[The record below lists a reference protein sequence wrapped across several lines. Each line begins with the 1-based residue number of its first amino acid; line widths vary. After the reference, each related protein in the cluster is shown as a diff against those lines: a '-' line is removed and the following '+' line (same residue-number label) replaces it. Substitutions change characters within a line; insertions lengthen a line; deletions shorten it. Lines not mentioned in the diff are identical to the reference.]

1 MCRKKGEIGEL
12 SIPQP
17 QNVGNIYE
25 IPRFVRNVKLEKNM
39 QQKKT
44 ITQNII
50 YMIRQFTYI
59 HRVVVI
65 LLFIE
70 KKKNTKYG
78 SIVFLSQNCIPNSN
92 LKQWYFYCAQRI
104 HNRLKMSNKYYQGQ
118 TQKKKKKNYRGQ
130 AFASWNKFKKI
141 SR

>member
-1 MCRKKGEIGEL
+1 MFLLDLCRKKEEIGEL

-70 KKKNTKYG
+70 KKKYK
-78 SIVFLSQNCIPNSN
+78 V
-92 LKQWYFYCAQRI
+92 W
-104 HNRLKMSNKYYQGQ
+104 
-118 TQKKKKKNYRGQ
+118 
-130 AFASWNKFKKI
+130 
-141 SR
+141 